1 MGYRSDVVV
10 AFYKRQGI
18 QSDAASTPALKLWFD
33 ENYPV
38 KEAKAE
44 WHAEVDIGEDWIM
57 VHYQDVKWYSDYKH
71 VGAVE
76 AALERFDATFDTTSE
91 KTPAAYELIRIGED
105 LNDIEHAYSDWCD
118 WRLNARREIV
128 FE

>member
-1 MGYRSDVVV
+1 MGYRSDVVI
-10 AFYKRQGI
+10 AFYKRHGM
-18 QSDAASTPALKLWFD
+18 QSDAVSTPALKLWFD

-44 WHAEVDIGEDWIM
+44 WHAVVDTGEDWIM
-57 VHYQDVKWYSDYKH
+57 VHYQSVKWYADYKH
-71 VGAVE
+71 VEAVQ
-76 AALERFDATFDTTSE
+76 AALERFDATFDTTSSE
-91 KTPAAYELIRIGED
+91 TPAAYELMRVGED
-105 LNDIEHAYSDWCD
+105 LNDIEHAYSDWPD

>member
-10 AFYKRQGI
+10 AFYKRKGI

-44 WHAEVDIGEDWIM
+44 WYAEVEVGTDLVLVRYES
-57 VHYQDVKWYSDYKH
+57 VKWYSGYKH
-71 VGAVE
+71 VEAVQE
-76 AALERFDATFDTTSE
+76 ALERFDATFDTTSE
-91 KTPAAYELIRIGED
+91 ETPAAYELIRIGED
-105 LNDIEHAYSDWCD
+105 LNDIEHAYSDWPD